1 MCVAH
6 QNAHFKG
13 KTAPGLAELLLV
25 IRSWEWNGENWS
37 FVYWRCTPLGWAAR
51 LLTRLAAMQRAL
63 FLIPPPPPPPSPQP
77 PPHSLTLSL
86 SLPLSLCMAAASPP
100 ADTCPA
106 VTGRDV
112 RWAADTGIDLPP
124 FPHKLHIK
132 LLETL
137 EETKNGWRGGDKG
150 LGRRPEWKGEEGE
163 YCQLISPLQTNNV
176 WCNEGIEN
184 TKLTVLLVVVEGS
197 SLIFAKLLLTV
208 TPQHQELDFLTL
220 PTAVIFHEQVS
231 SGKLF
236 AKVKKMWY

>member
-63 FLIPPPPPPPSPQP
+63 FLILPPA
-77 PPHSLTLSL
+77 HHHHLSL
-86 SLPLSLCMAAASPP
+86 SSPSFTHSLYLCMAAASPP

-112 RWAADTGIDLPP
+112 RWAADTRIDLPP

-137 EETKNGWRGGDKG
+137 EETKNGRRGAYKG
-150 LGRRPEWKGEEGE
+150 LGKRPEWRREEGE
-163 YCQLISPLQTNNV
+163 YCQLTSPLQTNNV
-176 WCNEGIEN
+176 WCSRGTKN
-184 TKLTVLLVVVEGS
+184 TKLTVLLVVVDWS
-197 SLIFAKLLLTV
+197 SSFLLNCCSQRHV
-208 TPQHQELDFLTL
+208 N
-220 PTAVIFHEQVS
+220 
-231 SGKLF
+231 
-236 AKVKKMWY
+236 

>member
-37 FVYWRCTPLGWAAR
+37 FVYWRCAPLGWAAR

-63 FLIPPPPPPPSPQP
+63 FLILPPPLPPPPPHLPSPVFA
-77 PPHSLTLSL
+77 HSLA
-86 SLPLSLCMAAASPP
+86 LPLCLCMAAASPP

-106 VTGRDV
+106 DTGKDA
-112 RWAADTGIDLPP
+112 RWAADTRIDLPP

-137 EETKNGWRGGDKG
+137 EETKNRWREEEAARVEKRGG
-150 LGRRPEWKGEEGE
+150 RR
-163 YCQLISPLQTNNV
+163 LSTRIT
-176 WCNEGIEN
+176 
-184 TKLTVLLVVVEGS
+184 S
-197 SLIFAKLLLTV
+197 SN
-208 TPQHQELDFLTL
+208 
-220 PTAVIFHEQVS
+220 
-231 SGKLF
+231 
-236 AKVKKMWY
+236 